1 MTEDAVVKTLG
12 NPTERLLV
20 QADTREYTACRG
32 AGATRILSY
41 RLENHGWFRGFGLK
55 SGWHEFLVCLDKD
68 GHVVQTNHAI
78 FTVWRQEQRDPS
90 AGALLASLGFKPGC
104 GSGTWRSGVCQAV
117 RSR

>member
-1 MTEDAVVKTLG
+1 MTTAPLKIILCVLLISGVGIFLVQLEHYSAGRRVAEFLRQTRRITARMTEDAVVKKLG

-55 SGWHEFLVCLDKD
+55 
-68 GHVVQTNHAI
+68 A
-78 FTVWRQEQRDPS
+78 
-90 AGALLASLGFKPGC
+90 AGTSFWC
-104 GSGTWRSGVCQAV
+104 VSTRMVT
-117 RSR
+117 